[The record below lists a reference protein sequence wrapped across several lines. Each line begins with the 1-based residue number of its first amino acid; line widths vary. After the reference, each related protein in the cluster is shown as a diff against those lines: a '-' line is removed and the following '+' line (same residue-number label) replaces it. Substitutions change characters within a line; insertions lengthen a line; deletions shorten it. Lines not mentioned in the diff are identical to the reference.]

1 MEGLV
6 GVGETFWISKKMWRF
21 HLFGRLEGQESKTL
35 KSQLSKGLQS
45 LM

>member
-6 GVGETFWISKKMWRF
+6 GVGETFWISKEMWRF
-21 HLFGRLEGQESKTL
+21 HLFGILEGQESKTS